1 MVHFRKLF
9 FMAPAAFFAMRRSTK
24 LTLITTVGMLA
35 IPTASC
41 LGVPT
46 GGKNQ
51 SGDDD
56 ENDDDNIFS
65 KFIKSMSGKDDFEK
79 LMESSKAKVT
89 ELAQSKATVQVF
101 FVEFS
106 MFHLLKALI

>member
-1 MVHFRKLF
+1 
-9 FMAPAAFFAMRRSTK
+9 MAPAAFFAMRRSTK

-35 IPTASC
+35 IPTVSC

-56 ENDDDNIFS
+56 DDENDDDNIFN

-101 FVEFS
+101 
-106 MFHLLKALI
+106 LLNFQCFISSKL